1 MTTSAEVLSR
11 IEQENLANNEKYIKT
26 DIYSAQEGE
35 TAEYSSS
42 QTDTVFLSPSSGNKI
57 IVTGFHIHSSG
68 NVGEI
73 TVEFD
78 GGDFIGKLF
87 SSQNTRI
94 AAGNF
99 KKEGA
104 VDTDVLVQGGGDS
117 FVVMLN
123 YIEVE
128 A

>member
-1 MTTSAEVLSR
+1 MPRFGEIFQGIFSV
-11 IEQENLANNEKYIKT
+11 NLKNDEDFIKT
-26 DIYSAQEGE
+26 DIYTAQEGV
-35 TAEYSSS
+35 TAEYAAS
-42 QTDTVFLSPSSGNKI
+42 QTDTILISPSSGNKI
-57 IVTGFHIHSSG
+57 IVTGFHIHASG
-68 NVGEI
+68 NIGEI

-78 GGDFIGKLF
+78 GGDFIGKLY
-87 SSQNTRI
+87 SSQNTRL

-117 FVVMLN
+117 FVVILN

>member
-1 MTTSAEVLSR
+1 MTAAEVLNR
-11 IEQENLANNEKYIKT
+11 LFGLNLANNEEYLKT

-35 TAEYSSS
+35 TAKYTSS

-57 IVTGFHIHSSG
+57 IVTGFQIHASG
-68 NVGEI
+68 NIGEI

-123 YIEVE
+123 YIELE